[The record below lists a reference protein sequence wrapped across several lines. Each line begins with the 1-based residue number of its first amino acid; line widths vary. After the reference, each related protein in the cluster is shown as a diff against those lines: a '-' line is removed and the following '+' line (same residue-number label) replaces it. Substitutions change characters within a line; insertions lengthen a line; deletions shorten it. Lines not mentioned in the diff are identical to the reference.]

1 MMANERNYNDSV
13 VHVLQEL
20 TSEDKKYAAAHLN
33 ETDET
38 RKNAVAEIRRWC
50 EDELRVR
57 IDDFLILRFLRV
69 CAFNLKDTKTRMRNY
84 YKQRFNF
91 PDWYMNKDP
100 FRPELQELLD
110 SGLFLP
116 LRKVDSRGRLVIIS
130 HATRYDPTRHKPSD
144 FYKIGLMLAEL
155 AIKNNPTASVYG
167 YVLFIDVDNLT
178 IRHVTQFRPYILDI
192 IHAWQNCVPI
202 RWQSINILNA
212 PIIFDITIRIMKS
225 FMTIEMKNRF
235 HVYRH
240 MLQSCFE
247 DVPADILPFEYGG
260 TGSTIR
266 ELTDY
271 WKKLIEENRDWIMS
285 DENGKIE

>member
-57 IDDFLILRFLRV
+57 I
-69 CAFNLKDTKTRMRNY
+69 
-84 YKQRFNF
+84 
-91 PDWYMNKDP
+91 DWYMNKDP